1 MSATF
6 EPDDQ
11 QHSEPVLH
19 LGGLGWSGRIAIGVT
34 LVAFGLVT
42 TAAAIAA
49 VDQGTVVW
57 WPLLAILAGVGVV
70 AAFGIG
76 LVRLLAATA
85 DERRRDE
92 PQLAPAPR
100 EW

>member
-1 MSATF
+1 MSATI

-34 LVAFGLVT
+34 LSAFCLVT
-42 TAAAIAA
+42 AA
-49 VDQGTVVW
+49 VVFAADAQRAVVW
-57 WPLLAILAGVGVV
+57 WPLLAIVAGVGIV

-92 PQLAPAPR
+92 PQFEPAPR
-100 EW
+100 ER